1 LGNSSGNEIDR
12 AVKPYDYA
20 LDFMTAKDAIKLA
33 HATGEDHRDE
43 IKNKFILKATL
54 RQLQKFIHGIYA
66 RDDNV
71 YFIWAKIALDIRI
84 ARSLFWL
91 TMVLVVLTAI
101 LVVLTAPLVVL
112 TYKLTQPGQAVPL
125 AAPTSTAPEA
135 KPPPSPS
142 PQ

>member
-1 LGNSSGNEIDR
+1 
-12 AVKPYDYA
+12 
-20 LDFMTAKDAIKLA
+20 MTAKDAIKLA

-54 RQLQKFIHGIYA
+54 RQLQEFIHGIYA

-91 TMVLVVLTAI
+91 TMALVWLTTI
-101 LVVLTAPLVVL
+101 LVVLTVTLVVL
-112 TYKLTQPGQAVPL
+112 TYKLAQPNQA
-125 AAPTSTAPEA
+125 A
-135 KPPPSPS
+135 PPSPPNSQSQMTTLPNPSTS
-142 PQ
+142 PSPVMKTRNN

>member
-1 LGNSSGNEIDR
+1 MPD
-12 AVKPYDYA
+12 AKCA

-54 RQLQKFIHGIYA
+54 RQLQEFVHGIYA

-91 TMVLVVLTAI
+91 TTI
-101 LVVLTAPLVVL
+101 LVVLTGTLVVL
-112 TYKLTQPGQAVPL
+112 TYKLAQLGQA
-125 AAPTSTAPEA
+125 A
-135 KPPPSPS
+135 PPSPPNSQSQMTTLPNPSTS
-142 PQ
+142 PSPP